1 MSSCGLTADSFLTDD
16 IVDLAMAKTKNWA
29 MSQIDAELKELSR
42 KSKHSGGLIS
52 FDYKSS
58 HMEELELPIMPTIDS
73 LAPATCHDCGRTAK
87 VSPLLTMSVY
97 ICPFCGIGQ
106 FNGQ

>member
-1 MSSCGLTADSFLTDD
+1 MTDD

-58 HMEELELPIMPTIDS
+58 HSRYIS
-73 LAPATCHDCGRTAK
+73 APSAE
-87 VSPLLTMSVY
+87 
-97 ICPFCGIGQ
+97 
-106 FNGQ
+106 